1 MAENKLNPHLST
13 PLYEQLASALRS
25 GILDGSYAAGSPL
38 PSEHTLCEQF
48 GVSRV
53 TVRKALALLM
63 EEQLLERR
71 PGKGTFVRMAPL
83 RRDLKSVNSFN
94 ETCLSLG
101 RAPLTLLLRKGMRPA
116 PAETARRLQ
125 VPEGADVVE
134 IERLRI
140 CDGFAVMIETN
151 RFPAA
156 YAWLL
161 EEDLETSLYGILR
174 TRGIEPG
181 QAVHDISLCYG
192 TEAETSLL
200 GVKEGSALLQL
211 DEVIYDG
218 QGAPLHTSRQLIRG
232 DRFTFRI

>member
-1 MAENKLNPHLST
+1 MAENRLNTYLST
-13 PLYEQLASALRS
+13 PLYEQLAEALRG
-25 GILDGSYAAGSPL
+25 GILDGSYEAGSLL
-38 PSEHTLCEQF
+38 PSEHALCEQF

-53 TVRKALALLM
+53 TVRKALSLLM

-101 RAPLTLLLRKGMRPA
+101 RAPMTLLLRQGMRPA
-116 PAETARRLQ
+116 PAETARQLQ

-134 IERLRI
+134 ISRLRI

-151 RFPAA
+151 CFPAA

-161 EEDLETSLYGILR
+161 QEDLTQSLYGILR

-181 QAVHDISLCYG
+181 QAVHDIPLCYG
-192 TEAETSLL
+192 TEEEAGWL
-200 GVKEGSALLQL
+200 GVKEGTALLQL
-211 DEVIYDG
+211 EEVIYDG